1 VTFSFLR
8 RILAVSLLFAGCLA
22 PPSRV
27 LAQTPDSTDEATILV
42 ARRHWHID
50 IGFAIADLDAPLKSL
65 AEQFP
70 GANYLFFG
78 FGDRHY
84 LMAQSHNL
92 PVLLGALWPGP
103 GMILGTGIKATPA
116 EAFGD
121 AWVIELK
128 VSSAEARSAQA
139 FIWNSLA
146 NGESAAD
153 GKGVA
158 NDEGAASLSVTA
170 YAKGPYEGSLYF
182 SALPRYSAFHTCNTW
197 AAEVLKAAGLPVRS
211 KRVWLA
217 GQLWSQTQKLARL
230 NATRT
235 GAIREL
241 NSSGRPCP
249 RTCETSTRRRVPT
262 LANDSR

>member
-1 VTFSFLR
+1 
-8 RILAVSLLFAGCLA
+8 VSLLLVGCLA
-22 PPSRV
+22 PPSRI
-27 LAQTPDSTDEATILV
+27 LAQTLDSADEATILV
-42 ARRHWHID
+42 ARRRWHID

-103 GMILGTGIKATPA
+103 GMILGTGLKATPV

-121 AWVIELK
+121 AWVLELR
-128 VSSAEARSAQA
+128 VSSAKARSAQA

-146 NGESAAD
+146 NVGSAAD
-153 GKGVA
+153 GKGVV
-158 NDEGAASLSVTA
+158 DGEAAAGQPITA

-230 NATRT
+230 NAAQT
-235 GAIREL
+235 GAIPEL
-241 NSSGRPCP
+241 DSSGRPCP
-249 RTCETSTRRRVPT
+249 RTCLASTRRRVPAF
-262 LANDSR
+262 ANDSR